1 MALMTEVAFFVQL
14 HFLVDVTIQ
23 LALSI
28 TEFFFFIHDVGYLGI
43 WGLPITGVVAAG
55 ATISRFLND

>member
-28 TEFFFFIHDVGYLGI
+28 TEFFFFIHDVGYFGI
-43 WGLPITGVVAAG
+43 WGFPITGVVAVG